1 MRCSCGVLA
10 AELKLALCKSRLSAR
25 SEILCGKREV
35 RRVLSDFFAPSFFFA
50 LHVAILWLVLSL
62 TGGDFGDFD
71 GSAALFE
78 EGFKVG
84 GVQPYGTSNYP
95 FIIEVY
101 FTS

>member
-1 MRCSCGVLA
+1 MRRSCGGIKACLMQKSFVRAFGNSLRKERSA
-10 AELKLALCKSRLSAR
+10 ARFVRFFRAKL
-25 SEILCGKREV
+25 
-35 RRVLSDFFAPSFFFA
+35 FFA
-50 LHVAILWLVLSL
+50 LHVAILRLVLRL
-62 TGGDFGDFD
+62 TGGNFGDFD